1 MSLVENFLSYA
12 LRSAVIPVINGKDCR
27 QFGAQLVGKQD
38 WNPKRQ
44 CPALKIVLYGKFSVH
59 WGTSGQVYS
68 VLDFS
73 PGPSVTWIRGWDRAS
88 LGSLLNTGLGFPFPW
103 MQRGSRTETS
113 LCLVLTQSQ
122 AMTREW
128 PRLGKR
134 RSTLASWGLGC
145 HLWLYHLPL
154 PLCFT
159 CCHRQDKVENQP
171 TQWEAERE
179 WWWRKRW
186 RWKKAGWK
194 LQKVPVSLTEV
205 GRLLR
210 KWDEGKENESEGCK
224 SQVFGRANRNK
235 AGAWFRKVEID
246 ENKRDQ

>member
-12 LRSAVIPVINGKDCR
+12 LRSAVIPVINGKDCC

-59 WGTSGQVYS
+59 LGTSGQVYS

-122 AMTREW
+122 AITREW

-134 RSTLASWGLGC
+134 RSTLASWGFGVSSLTLSPPPAFVLHLLPQAGQSRKSTNSVGC
-145 HLWLYHLPL
+145 
-154 PLCFT
+154 
-159 CCHRQDKVENQP
+159 RERRMMKKAVKVEKSRLKTTEGACELNRGEE
-171 TQWEAERE
+171 TAEEVRWRERE
-179 WWWRKRW
+179 WKWGMQKSDV
-186 RWKKAGWK
+186 WKSK
-194 LQKVPVSLTEV
+194 
-205 GRLLR
+205 
-210 KWDEGKENESEGCK
+210 
-224 SQVFGRANRNK
+224 
-235 AGAWFRKVEID
+235 
-246 ENKRDQ
+246 